1 MAEPAP
7 VLGQVVAFD
16 AERGLGLIRGDN
28 GAELSFHA
36 TRLSDGSRSA
46 EVGTR
51 VAYVV
56 GPGPRPGSW
65 EATVVVKTG

>member
-7 VLGQVVAFD
+7 VLGRVVAFD
-16 AERGLGLIRGDN
+16 
-28 GAELSFHA
+28 AELSFHA

-46 EVGTR
+46 EVGAR